1 MATSIENQAPPE
13 VAPPGVPLGPQGSP
27 GQGAH
32 VLLKDVG
39 HLVRLNAVAVP
50 SGFSKLG
57 NPLLYFPQDP
67 ENHFL
72 SVAESDLHLLF
83 KYYLAVVPRAEQAQ
97 GKWKKYLKKLG
108 GLDEVS

>member
-1 MATSIENQAPPE
+1 MATSIENQPE
-13 VAPPGVPLGPQGSP
+13 PVVPPGVPVGPQGSP

-57 NPLLYFPQDP
+57 NPLLYLPQAIYLF
-67 ENHFL
+67 HFRMNL
-72 SVAESDLHLLF
+72 KELIIQVE
-83 KYYLAVVPRAEQAQ
+83 
-97 GKWKKYLKKLG
+97 KYLTWFKEDGKKIFQTISQL
-108 GLDEVS
+108 L

>member
-1 MATSIENQAPPE
+1 MASTSTENQGE
-13 VAPPGVPLGPQGSP
+13 PPGLPGAPGGPQGSP
-27 GQGAH
+27 GSGGQSGGH

-57 NPLLYFPQDP
+57 NPLLYFPQDS

-72 SVAESDLHLLF
+72 NVAESDLHLLF

-97 GKWKKYLKKLG
+97 GK
-108 GLDEVS
+108 

>member
-1 MATSIENQAPPE
+1 MAANTSAMENPVEGVVGQQA
-13 VAPPGVPLGPQGSP
+13 
-27 GQGAH
+27 GQVGH

-57 NPLLYFPQDP
+57 NPLLYFPSDA

-72 SVAESDLHLLF
+72 NVAESDLHLLF

-97 GKWKKYLKKLG
+97 GK
-108 GLDEVS
+108 DQDTF